1 MDNVTASGNNSIM
14 AQAQVDLYLQE
25 MLAEPFI
32 TDERFE
38 ELVAPKRDE
47 KTAANTIDWCELPIN
62 VIYLVKFLVPVQTNY
77 GTKILLLLTNQ
88 QGSEIKVWSP
98 ANVSKELKVS
108 IKLSNTIYIKSLGE
122 KTGKTS
128 SGKGKRYFDFE
139 IVYI

>member
-1 MDNVTASGNNSIM
+1 M
-14 AQAQVDLYLQE
+14 AEAEVDRFLQE
-25 MLAEPFI
+25 MMAEPFI
-32 TDERFE
+32 TDEMFE
-38 ELVAPKRDE
+38 ELVAPKRNE
-47 KTAANTIDWCELPIN
+47 KTTEDTIDWCEIPIN

-88 QGSEIKVWSP
+88 EGAEIKVWSP

-122 KTGKTS
+122 KRGKTS

-139 IVYI
+139 AVRM

>member
-14 AQAQVDLYLQE
+14 AQAEVDRYLQE

-62 VIYLVKFLVPVQTNY
+62 VIYLVKFLVPVQTKY

-88 QGSEIKVWSP
+88 EGSEINVWSP

-122 KTGKTS
+122 KTGKTG

-139 IVYI
+139 TVCI